1 MDNGKMDYYFN
12 LLKLEE
18 RNKRL
23 LKDMELTEKQIERNL
38 KILKEKKMELKLE
51 EKKNKKKKN
60 YFSFDM
66 GYMKNIWKKEIDNM
80 KCVIDLY
87 KSYGNKCYIGEEV
100 TQLEHAV
107 QAAMLAENY
116 YHMLPEHLKIEI
128 VLGAFLHDVGH
139 LLVYE
144 DCDLEMMGDVGVK
157 DHEEIGGLFLE
168 EMGFSDLV
176 CQIVRKHV
184 LTKRYLITTKEDYY
198 DSLSEASKIT
208 FNYQGGKLTEEEIH
222 NFESDKYFDY
232 HLRMREFDD
241 QAKST
246 DPEIL
251 NKVYDMDPINYYK
264 EMIEKYVIFHMT

>member
-1 MDNGKMDYYFN
+1 MDNEKMVYYFN

-18 RNKRL
+18 KNKRL
-23 LKDMELTEKQIERNL
+23 IKDMELTEKELERNL
-38 KILKEKKMELKLE
+38 KIIKEKKMEMKIE
-51 EKKNKKKKN
+51 EKKNKKKKD

-66 GYMKNIWKKEIDNM
+66 KYMKNIWKKEIDNM

-87 KSYGNKCYIGEEV
+87 EKNGNKGYIGEEV

-107 QAAMLAENY
+107 QAAVLSENY

-144 DCDLEMMGDVGVK
+144 DCGLEMMGDVGVK

-184 LTKRYLITTKEDYY
+184 LTKRYLITTKDDYY

-251 NKVYDMDPINYYK
+251 KKIYDMNPINYYK
-264 EMIEKYVIFHMT
+264 EMVEKYVIFSMA

>member
-1 MDNGKMDYYFN
+1 MDNEKMVYYFN

-23 LKDMELTEKQIERNL
+23 LKDMELKEKEMERKL

-51 EKKNKKKKN
+51 EKKRMKKRN
-60 YFSFDM
+60 YFGFDM
-66 GYMKNIWKKEIDNM
+66 NYMKKICKNEIDNM

-87 KSYGNKCYIGEEV
+87 EKHGNKGYIGEEV
-100 TQLEHAV
+100 TQLEHAA
-107 QAAMLAENY
+107 QTAMLAENY
-116 YHMLPEHLKIEI
+116 YHKLPEHLKIEI
-128 VLGAFLHDVGH
+128 ILGAFLHDVGH

-144 DCDLEMMGDVGVK
+144 DCDLEMMDGVGVK

-168 EMGFSDLV
+168 EMGFSDLIS
-176 CQIVRKHV
+176 QLVRKHI

-222 NFESDKYFDY
+222 NFEKDKYFDY
-232 HLRMREFDD
+232 HLRLREFDD
-241 QAKST
+241 KAKST

-251 NKVYDMDPINYYK
+251 KEIYDMDPINYYK
-264 EMIEKYVIFHMT
+264 EMVEKYVIFHMV